1 MIRHWTFLFVFLS
14 AAPFLRSQ
22 AVRCT
27 TDNLVYNPSFESHT
41 DCPRKINAVGVLT
54 VVDAWYQPT
63 KGSADYYNICGSK
76 ECNIPKNKLGIQD
89 AYDGEGYC
97 GIYASQDNYREYLQ
111 TQLKEPLVKGA
122 TYRLTFRVSLS
133 EYSTGAIATIGG
145 LFTSE
150 RITDTTQGI
159 LMHRETKRISTSV
172 VQTINTFYQ
181 PQVVNP
187 KERILDDT
195 KGWQLIEGTF
205 VASGGEEFLSIGN
218 FLSAS
223 QSNLIFPDSL
233 ENLLPGAYYY
243 IDDIHLECIDYPEEE
258 VTDNP
263 SNEKTTLPIVVGS
276 TIVLKD
282 IYFEFDKNTLL
293 QQSYKE
299 LVRLIDL
306 LRENPKMKIEIQGHT
321 DNQGSASYNQRLS
334 EQRAKAVVDYLVRH
348 GIEAKR
354 LSYKG
359 YGKESPIAD
368 NATEEGRATNRR
380 VAFKVISK

>member
-1 MIRHWTFLFVFLS
+1 MIRRWTFLFVFLS
-14 AAPFLRSQ
+14 ASPFLRSQ
-22 AVRCT
+22 AMRHAI
-27 TDNLVYNPSFESHT
+27 DNLVYNPSFESHT

-63 KGSADYYNICGSK
+63 KGSADYYNVCGSK
-76 ECNIPKNKLGIQD
+76 ECNIPKNKLGIQE

-97 GIYASQDNYREYLQ
+97 GIYVSQDKYREYLQ

-122 TYRLTFRVSLS
+122 TYRLSFCVSLS
-133 EYSTGAIATIGG
+133 EYSTGAIASIGG
-145 LFTSE
+145 LFTTE

-159 LMHRETKRISTSV
+159 LMRRDSKRISASV

-187 KERILDDT
+187 KERILDNT
-195 KGWQLIEGTF
+195 KEWQKIEGTF

-218 FLSAS
+218 FQSAS
-223 QSNLIFPDSL
+223 QSNLVFPDSL

-243 IDDIHLECIDYPEEE
+243 IDDIHLECLKYPEVE
-258 VTDNP
+258 VTENP
-263 SNEKTTLPIVVGS
+263 SNTKAALPIAVGS

-306 LRENPKMKIEIQGHT
+306 LRDNPKMKIEIQGHT

-334 EQRAKAVVDYLVRH
+334 EQRAKAVVDYLVGH

>member
-1 MIRHWTFLFVFLS
+1 M
-14 AAPFLRSQ
+14 
-22 AVRCT
+22 
-27 TDNLVYNPSFESHT
+27 VYNPSFESHT

-97 GIYASQDNYREYLQ
+97 GIYVSQDNYREYLQ

-145 LFTSE
+145 LFTNE

-159 LMHRETKRISTSV
+159 LMHRETKRISASV

-195 KGWQLIEGTF
+195 KGWQQIEGTF

-243 IDDIHLECIDYPEEE
+243 IDDIHLECIDYPEVE